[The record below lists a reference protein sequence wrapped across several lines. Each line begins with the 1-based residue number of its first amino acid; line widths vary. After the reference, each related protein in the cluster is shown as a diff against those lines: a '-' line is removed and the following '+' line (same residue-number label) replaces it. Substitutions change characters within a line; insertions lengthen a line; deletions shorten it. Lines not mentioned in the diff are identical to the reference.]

1 MASTGKLDQ
10 TLRKISNAS
19 PPHPLA
25 ALHAVDDSQAKSNR
39 GVCVCGEGGGEN
51 MSHCQRSKRNLEAVH
66 ECNEV
71 LFQLGQL
78 VADCASVI
86 KIR

>member
-25 ALHAVDDSQAKSNR
+25 ALHAVDDTQAKSNR
-39 GVCVCGEGGGEN
+39 GVCVCGEGGGARICRIANEAKGTWRPCT
-51 MSHCQRSKRNLEAVH
+51 SATKSYFSLANLSQIAP
-66 ECNEV
+66 
-71 LFQLGQL
+71 L
-78 VADCASVI
+78 
-86 KIR
+86 